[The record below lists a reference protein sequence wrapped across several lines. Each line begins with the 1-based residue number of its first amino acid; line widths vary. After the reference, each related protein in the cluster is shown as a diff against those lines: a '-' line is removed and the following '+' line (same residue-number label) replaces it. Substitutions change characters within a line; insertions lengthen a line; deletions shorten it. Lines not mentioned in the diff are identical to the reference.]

1 MKSLISLMF
10 NLMQIIHSV
19 DKLGIWHRLPVFLGL
34 TYLAIRRHLHEQYN
48 LFNVGRTPSGVRFN
62 PVDHPYRTAE
72 GEYND
77 PFNEGAGS
85 QGSFFGRNI
94 LPIYQTDKVLINM
107 QLICGL

>member
-1 MKSLISLMF
+1 MF

-34 TYLAIRRHLHEQYN
+34 IYLAIRRHLHEQYN